1 MRRNVEHPI
10 GDEFLIGYAA
20 GLLPEAYDLMV
31 ATAVSLDDDARARL
45 EGFEAMGGALLQEVE
60 VAPLRDDSFDAV
72 MARINGAGRADT
84 VHGDVKTPRPNAVL
98 PQPLREALGGD
109 VDTLR
114 WRGVG
119 MGVKQ
124 IVLADSDGEATAR
137 LLSIPGGQ
145 AMPDHGHVGTEI
157 TLVLKGAFLD
167 GDRRYARG
175 DVEVADD
182 AVEHM
187 PVADI
192 GEDCICLVVT
202 DAPLRFNK
210 LIPRIAQRF
219 LNI

>member
-1 MRRNVEHPI
+1 MERTVTHPI
-10 GDEFLIGYAA
+10 GDELLIGYAA
-20 GLLPEAYDLMV
+20 GLLPESYDLMV

-45 EGFEAMGGALLQEVE
+45 EGFEAMGGALLAEAE
-60 VAPLRDDSFDAV
+60 VAPLRSDSFDKV
-72 MARINGAGRADT
+72 MERIMGAGRADT
-84 VHGDVKTPRPNAVL
+84 VHVDVKTPRIDATL
-98 PQPLREALGGD
+98 PQPLRDALGGD

-124 IVLADSDGEATAR
+124 IVIPCGDDEATAR

-145 AMPDHGHVGTEI
+145 AMPDHGHGGTEI
-157 TLVLKGAFLD
+157 TLVLKGAFHD
-167 GDRRYARG
+167 GDLRYARG
-175 DVEVADD
+175 DIEVADD

-187 PVADI
+187 PVADV

-210 LIPRIAQRF
+210 LLPRIAQRF